1 MELVIC
7 DNTKEIPSAPLWMWH
22 LHKDKAES
30 ETEEAKKR
38 YVVKFGVEPV
48 KAYLYAN
55 EFLYFEQPK

>member
-7 DNTKEIPSAPLWMWH
+7 ENTKEIPSCKLDMWH

-30 ETEEAKKR
+30 ETEEAKKQ
-38 YVVKFGVEPV
+38 YKIKYGVEPV